1 MMDRLKMVEFKITRS
16 ERFLMLA
23 LLTLPLVL
31 LSLGIYHGLMQTLYR
46 SGMISQTSFAS
57 IEYYQGL
64 TLHGVI
70 NAIVLTAFFAV
81 AFGHACMSYY
91 LKMRMNTTVGWASCI
106 TMYLGTILAALPM
119 LTGKASVLYTFYPP
133 LKAHPM
139 FYLGVALLVVG
150 TWIAFWG
157 WIAMY
162 RTWKKDHKEEYTPLP
177 VLATLCNFT
186 IWQLCTLPVAYE
198 VLVMLLPW
206 SLGMV
211 ETINIPLARTLFWFF
226 GHALVYFW
234 LLPVYLMYYA
244 MLPTLSGGKLYS
256 ENAGRLVFF
265 LFLILSIPIGVHHQF
280 GEPSI
285 TRGLKLVQSILT
297 FGVAVPSFI
306 TAFTLAASMEY
317 GAWTR
322 GFRGSGLGWMRKLPY
337 FDKERY
343 LFAYL
348 ICGLILFIFG
358 GLTGLVNASYALNN
372 VVHNTA
378 WIPGHFHMTV
388 AGPVFLG
395 IIGMS
400 FWLLE
405 KVEGKEMRLKRVAT
419 IIPYMWTIGMLV
431 FSTGLM
437 WGGLRGEPRRTNM
450 GLSYLDPE
458 SPLFTPEWIITTG
471 LAVLGGI
478 VLFTAGCLM
487 FLILIDLVA
496 MRPKKENALAFP
508 PHEVYHQEKRIALL
522 DNFTPWITVM
532 VVIIV
537 MAYVPVFRDI
547 ANYTGTGAKP
557 YSPENPVP
565 IELYDNSSTDE

>member
-1 MMDRLKMVEFKITRS
+1 MQFIPKKEFELTTS
-16 ERFLMLA
+16 ERFLLLA

-70 NAIVLTAFFAV
+70 NAIVLTSFFAV

-91 LKMRMNTTVGWASCI
+91 LNVRMNTKLGWLSAI
-106 TMYLGTILAALPM
+106 FMYTGTIFASITM
-119 LTGKASVLYTFYPP
+119 LTGRASVLYTFYPP
-133 LKAHPM
+133 LKAHPI
-139 FYLGVALLVVG
+139 FYVGVALLIIG
-150 TWIAFWG
+150 TWIAFLAWV
-157 WIAMY
+157 IQY
-162 RTWKKDHKEEYTPLP
+162 IKWKKENADIYTPLP
-177 VLATLCNFT
+177 VLATLVNFT
-186 IWQLCTLPVAYE
+186 IWFVCTIPAAYE
-198 VLVMLLPW
+198 VLAMLLPW
-206 SLGMV
+206 SMGVV

-234 LLPVYLMYYA
+234 LLPVYLIYYT
-244 MLPTLSGGKLYS
+244 MLPTLAGGKLYS

-265 LFLILSIPIGVHHQF
+265 LFLIFSIPVGIHHQF

-285 TRGLKLVQSILT
+285 TRGVKLVQSILT
-297 FGVAVPSFI
+297 YGVAIPSFM
-306 TAFTLAASMEY
+306 TAFTIAASLEY
-317 GAWTR
+317 AAWSNGHR
-322 GFRGSGLGWMRKLPY
+322 GKWLAWMTKLPY

-358 GLTGLVNASYALNN
+358 GLTGLVNASYTLNS

-378 WIPGHFHMTV
+378 FLPGHFHMTV

-400 FWLLE
+400 IYLLE
-405 KVEGKEMRLKRVAT
+405 RIEGKSLRLKRIAT
-419 IIPYMWTIGMLV
+419 IIPYMWTAGMLT

-458 SPLFTPEWIITTG
+458 SPLFRPDWIMTTG
-471 LAVLGGI
+471 LAVLGGVI
-478 VLFTAGCLM
+478 LFVAGCLFFLVLLDLVFM
-487 FLILIDLVA
+487 KSSKKHILQFPSHEVVHKEKQMLILD
-496 MRPKKENALAFP
+496 RFSPWLA
-508 PHEVYHQEKRIALL
+508 
-522 DNFTPWITVM
+522 VM
-532 VVIIV
+532 FFVII

-547 ANYTGTGAKP
+547 SNYTGKGAKP
-557 YSPENPVP
+557 YSPENPIP
-565 IELYDNSSTDE
+565 LEIFKDHD